1 LKKKALAL
9 LLAILLPLCNF
20 RHEVKAETLG
30 PVWDRS
36 EELNVTAVIEIHSP
50 QNITYST
57 GEILLNF
64 TLVYEGQDYDVGYD
78 IDGGVIERISVSK
91 ISEEPAPY
99 LPMPPCVKVT
109 CRGIMVLRDLS
120 DGVHTVTVYG
130 GYYYGGTNQRYEV
143 FKHASI
149 SFTVDIPG
157 FPDSTPE
164 LTPSPAPT
172 STPYEEPEQKEQD
185 LTAGAI
191 LAVISIVVFLGL
203 LFYFIKKRYSQTS
216 KVTSF
221 GVSRKLC
228 SFKEVSF
235 QLFF

>member
-1 LKKKALAL
+1 M
-9 LLAILLPLCNF
+9 
-20 RHEVKAETLG
+20 KAETLG

-36 EELNVTAVIEIHSP
+36 EELNVTAVLEIHSP

-64 TLVYEGQDYDVGYD
+64 TLVYDGQDYDVGYD

-120 DGVHTVTVYG
+120 DGVHTVIVYG

-149 SFTVDIPG
+149 NFAVDIPG

-164 LTPSPAPT
+164 LTPSLAPT
-172 STPYEEPEQKEQD
+172 STPYDEPQTTDQD
-185 LTAGAI
+185 NTAGVI
-191 LAVISIVVFLGL
+191 PAVASIAFFLGL
-203 LFYFIKKRYSQTS
+203 LFHFIK
-216 KVTSF
+216 
-221 GVSRKLC
+221 RK
-228 SFKEVSF
+228 
-235 QLFF
+235 